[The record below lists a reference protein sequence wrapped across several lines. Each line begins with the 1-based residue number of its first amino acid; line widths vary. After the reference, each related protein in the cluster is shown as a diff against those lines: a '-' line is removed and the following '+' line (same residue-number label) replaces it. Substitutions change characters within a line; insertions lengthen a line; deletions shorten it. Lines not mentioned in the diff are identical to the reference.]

1 MSRYLVHLIKTYGS
15 IFSFLVVAL
24 GSLPVLVDYNGESIN
39 QVIDFISDDFGDTSE
54 AMEDI
59 NTEFKLKELNVGHQ
73 DRMILNSSYIRN
85 SLKFEQIETNH
96 SLEVFYEVVTPPPE
110 A

>member
-1 MSRYLVHLIKTYGS
+1 MHQIKAYNF
-15 IFSFLVVAL
+15 IFSFVAIAL
-24 GSLPVLVDYNGESIN
+24 FSLPTMVDFSGHSSN
-39 QVIDFISDDFGDTSE
+39 QVIDFFADDFGDTSE

-59 NTEFKLKELNVGHQ
+59 NTEFKLKEFNVGHQ
-73 DRMILNSSYIRN
+73 DRMTSISSSISD
-85 SLKFEQIETNH
+85 SLEFNQIETRH